1 MLQKKKRKKQIGS
14 MGHSKLPHGSGK
26 KNYKMPWGEVL
37 FMGASPS
44 RTVTNWHS
52 KKS

>member
-26 KNYKMPWGEVL
+26 KIIKCHGEKCYLWEPPQVEQ
-37 FMGASPS
+37 
-44 RTVTNWHS
+44 
-52 KKS
+52 